1 MRLLAYVCLNQVD
14 LLTDALVVVESCILL
29 LEIIIKLIIFV
40 ILIVVF
46 IIRFGLLF
54 AFLLLRSLFRT
65 ALPGWMSSRRFIS
78 NGRTLS
84 LLPRYVFLRILLLF
98 AAETQH
104 LLLVSRLRLERL
116 LAENTCHPR
125 LLVNY

>member
-14 LLTDALVVVESCILL
+14 LLTDTLVVVECRILL

-78 NGRTLS
+78 NSRTLS

-104 LLLVSRLRLERL
+104 LLLVS
-116 LAENTCHPR
+116 
-125 LLVNY
+125 